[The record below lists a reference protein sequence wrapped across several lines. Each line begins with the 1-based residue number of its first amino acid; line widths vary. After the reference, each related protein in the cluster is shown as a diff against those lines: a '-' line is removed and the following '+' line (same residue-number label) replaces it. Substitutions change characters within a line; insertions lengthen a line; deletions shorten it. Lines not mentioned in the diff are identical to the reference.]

1 MKKKDGQDLL
11 VIAAYGDL
19 EAARTDFFEINRR
32 AEKGMEIRSAAL
44 VIKNADGHPEILE
57 ASNKHGGTG
66 IAVGAG
72 MGLLFG
78 LLVAPLGISLLVG
91 ATAGGL
97 VAAFAEHELRSGLR
111 HEVAEALEA
120 GTGVIVT
127 WVYPGGYE
135 PVMTALENAGTIKD
149 LPVDRQT
156 VKSLDEAVAAAAAEV
171 GHHTESPVTPDK
183 PDTSS

>member
-1 MKKKDGQDLL
+1 MSRAHDLL
-11 VIAAYGDL
+11 VIAAYRDL
-19 EAARTDFFEINRR
+19 DEARTDFDELNRR
-32 AEKGMEIRSAAL
+32 AEKGIEIRSAAL
-44 VIKNADGHPEILE
+44 VTKNAEGHPEVLE
-57 ASNKHGGTG
+57 AANRHGGTG

-111 HEVAEALEA
+111 HEVAAALED
-120 GTGVIVT
+120 GTGVIVA

-135 PVMTALENAGTIKD
+135 AVLTAVEKAGTVKE
-149 LPVDRQT
+149 LPVDQQT
-156 VKSLDEAVAAAAAEV
+156 VKSLDDAVAAAVAEAGLAAEAA
-171 GHHTESPVTPDK
+171 VTPG
-183 PDTSS
+183 S